1 MMHWIRRARKNLLGG
16 TGLDGGYTILIDPA
30 PMHPHIGQHCG
41 PCCAGGGKTNFKK
54 STRLRYEFHFGQSK
68 TQCITLIA
76 NPLNSDYICKNH
88 IEQLLHSKPLD
99 IFWWEGRAEKSA
111 EAFREQKLVIFPF
124 LSFLMQTVYTF
135 FFIRTLCFCKG
146 SSFLNFLTFEPIFF
160 LYSAVLRPNFLIFF
174 LNFRWSGV
182 VFSKFF
188 E

>member
-1 MMHWIRRARKNLLGG
+1 MMHRIRLARKNLLGG
-16 TGLDGGYTILIDPA
+16 TGLDGEYTILIDPA

-41 PCCAGGGKTNFKK
+41 PCSAGGGKTNFKK

-124 LSFLMQTVYTF
+124 LSFYTN
-135 FFIRTLCFCKG
+135 G
-146 SSFLNFLTFEPIFF
+146 
-160 LYSAVLRPNFLIFF
+160 LYSTKCRAIQTQC
-174 LNFRWSGV
+174 
-182 VFSKFF
+182 F
-188 E
+188 ELWGSPIQCYRH